1 MPKYYLKAT
10 DSEGQTVKKELEA
23 ESLEEILQIANI
35 QGLIP
40 IDIKEKK
47 EELNLT
53 FIKNIFLSFSKTE
66 LILFTTQLATM
77 LKAGLPITR
86 ALRAISL
93 QVENKNFAKALDD
106 IRISVEKGRTF
117 YNSLAMYPNYF
128 DDVYIATVRIGEVSG
143 NLSEILFKLAEHIEK
158 DEDVRQKIKN
168 ATLYPKIVFFAIIT
182 AIVILITFVIPK
194 FADLYRSFRT
204 ELPLPTKILIS
215 ISDFFVKNWY
225 LPVFLI
231 LILFFIYFYLTK
243 TKSGKKIFHPLL
255 LKLPIF
261 GIITKKI
268 IMVRFSRF
276 FSLLFSSGI
285 VIMNILDLLKN
296 AIDNVVFVEKL
307 DIIKENI
314 VSGASL
320 AQSVEKT
327 GFFTPLVQEMIAV
340 GEETGGLDEM
350 LKKIADFYE
359 NDLDFTIK
367 RLTTLLE
374 PFMLVIIFG
383 MVLFLALSVFLP
395 MWDMVKFVKG

>member
-1 MPKYYLKAT
+1 MPKYLLKAT
-10 DSEGQTVKKELEA
+10 DNEGKTIKKELEA
-23 ESLEEILQIANI
+23 ESLEEVLQIANI

-40 IDIKEKK
+40 IDIRESKEGLS
-47 EELNLT
+47 LNL
-53 FIKNIFLSFSKTE
+53 IKSLLYSFTKTE

-86 ALRAISL
+86 ALRAISS
-93 QVENKNFAKALDD
+93 QVENENFAKALDD
-106 IRISVEKGRTF
+106 IRISVERGRTF
-117 YNSLAMYPNYF
+117 YNSLSMYSNYF

-168 ATLYPKIVFFAIIT
+168 ATLYPKIVFLAIIT

-204 ELPLPTKILIS
+204 ELPLPTRILIS

-225 LPVFLI
+225 LTVFFI
-231 LILFFIYFYLTK
+231 LILFVVYFYLTK
-243 TKSGKKIFHPLL
+243 TKSGKKIIHPFLL
-255 LKLPIF
+255 RLPIF
-261 GIITKKI
+261 GTITKKI

-285 VIMNILDLLKN
+285 VITNILDLLKN
-296 AIDNVVFVEKL
+296 IIDNVVFVEKL
-307 DIIKENI
+307 DIVKENI

-320 AQSVEKT
+320 AQSVERT
-327 GFFTPLVQEMIAV
+327 GFFTTLVQEMIAV
-340 GEETGGLDEM
+340 GEETGSLDEM
-350 LKKIADFYE
+350 LKKVADFYE